1 MPCLEPVRGSI
12 GRESEEHGANRS
24 ELLGSP
30 LKANT
35 QKAGLDD
42 FEKHM
47 FLEQY
52 IMGSSGCFS
61 APLILSRS
69 NTIHFLRFPP
79 LLFEFSLVLLNK
91 AGCYL
96 LVRDS

>member
-1 MPCLEPVRGSI
+1 MW
-12 GRESEEHGANRS
+12 RESEENGANRS

-52 IMGSSGCFS
+52 IIGSKGCISS
-61 APLILSRS
+61 ALKMTRCIMW
-69 NTIHFLRFPP
+69 
-79 LLFEFSLVLLNK
+79 
-91 AGCYL
+91 
-96 LVRDS
+96 